1 MFLLSLGQ
9 VAGLEFLDDG
19 VVDAV
24 GVVGFLLAGEIEV
37 AVAGDLVVVVP
48 LDAPALGEGVV
59 LEVDAGQGHHAVHG
73 EMVLAVEGDTAVEGI
88 EPVAAEAHRTL
99 MLAGVELAQVDGID
113 DCAVIAMGHQI
124 DLEETAF
131 IISGHLIGCE

>member
-1 MFLLSLGQ
+1 MLSLRQ

-24 GVVGFLLAGEIEV
+24 GAVGFLLAGKIEV
-37 AVAGDLVVVVP
+37 AVASYLVVVVP

-73 EMVLAVEGDTAVEGI
+73 EMVLAVEGDTAIEGI
-88 EPVAAEAHRTL
+88 EPVAAEAHRPL
-99 MLAGVELAQVDGID
+99 MLASVELVQVKGVD
-113 DCAVIAMGHQI
+113 DCAALAVGHQI
-124 DLEETAF
+124 DLEEAAI
-131 IISGHLIGCE
+131 IISGHLIGYE